1 MFSKG
6 ADLPEDLAMGAG
18 DLVKVPEVG
27 DENTGADYVIE
38 TAAGLDQGG
47 SDDLQGPPRLGIGAR
62 GRGAVRVPAHRRPH
76 EDLIAYAN
84 RPGVPLPKGAG

>member
-6 ADLPEDLAMGAG
+6 ADLPEDLALGAG

-47 SDDLQGPPRLGIGAR
+47 SDDLQG
-62 GRGAVRVPAHRRPH
+62 RR
-76 EDLIAYAN
+76 AWA
-84 RPGVPLPKGAG
+84 